1 MNYDKNTQA
10 IILLSCHFSKAKK
23 DDPNPL
29 TPTEF
34 GRFSLWLFK
43 NKYQPSDLFDKFET
57 VGSKWND
64 PKNKIT
70 TDRLKY
76 LLGRGLAMSL
86 ALEKWESAGIW
97 VIIRKSPQYPKKLKE
112 HLKENAPALLFG
124 VGNKELLNSGGLAIV
139 GSRSINDVDN
149 KFTQEI
155 AKKMALDGFNI
166 ISGGARGV
174 DETSML
180 SALDAEG
187 NAIGVLSNGLL
198 SAAVSGKWR
207 KYIKNNQLLLISI
220 FYPDAGFNVGNAMAR
235 NKYIYCM
242 SDAALVVHSG
252 TKGGTWTGAL
262 ENLKKEYSLLWVK
275 KTNDV
280 EAGNKKIVEQGGC
293 WYEES
298 MDSSSF
304 FARPKIESQ
313 KKSEEKKQSSS
324 QMNLF

>member
-86 ALEKWESAGIW
+86 ALEKWESADIW
-97 VIIRKSPQYPKKLKE
+97 VIIRKSPQYPKRLIE

-124 VGNKELLNSGGLAIV
+124 VGNKKLLNSGGLAIV

-180 SALDAEG
+180 SALGAEG
-187 NAIGVLSNGLL
+187 TAIGVLSNGLL